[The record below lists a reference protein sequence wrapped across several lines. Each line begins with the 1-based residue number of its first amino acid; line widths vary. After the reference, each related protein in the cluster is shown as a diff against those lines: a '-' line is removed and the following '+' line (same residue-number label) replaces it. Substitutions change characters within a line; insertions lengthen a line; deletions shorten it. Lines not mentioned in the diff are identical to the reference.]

1 MKYVIVFEYEPD
13 PDNEPEFKD
22 GMDAYIQLYQIDSL
36 DHKHHIKGT
45 IRKLPSRRPTS
56 DYRYNTYQ
64 EGYDKGVNDTLD
76 HLEGYNGEYKPSIDA
91 KGQMAD

>member
-1 MKYVIVFEYEPD
+1 MKYVIVLEYEPD
-13 PDNEPEFKD
+13 PEAEPEFKD
-22 GMDAYIQLYQIDSL
+22 GMDVYRISGL
-36 DHKHHIKGT
+36 DCNYDIKGT
-45 IRKLPSRRPTS
+45 IRKLPSRRPNS

-76 HLEGYNGEYKPSIDA
+76 HLEGINGEYKPSIDA

>member
-1 MKYVIVFEYEPD
+1 MKYVIMFEYEPD
-13 PDNEPEFKD
+13 PEEEPEFKD
-22 GMDAYIQLYQIDSL
+22 GMDVYRISGL
-36 DHKHHIKGT
+36 DRNYDIKGN
-45 IRKLPSRRPTS
+45 IRKLPSRRPNS